1 MGWCSGTEV
10 FDAVAGALLDDKPVD
25 KKTVLK
31 NLIETLQD
39 KDWDCESDSDYWEH
53 PIIREIFIELEPDWF
68 DEDL

>member
-53 PIIREIFIELEPDWF
+53 PIIREIFMELEPDWF